1 MTHETVDVSR
11 YRQLR
16 ALGRKLNEPLVRQ
29 VPQTALLACAK
40 ELGLSR
46 SNTLILDF
54 EDELSVLI
62 DYCLLSHRHAGKTR
76 AQLYKERHPPSPGSA
91 AAALGK
97 VGRAAGQV
105 GRWRQAEER
114 AQTARLA
121 QVLAWGGLRN
131 RRGNMMVNYLV
142 SCEDGV
148 HRLQAIDKRR
158 RQRGYSPVGN
168 LWDQPAA

>member
-1 MTHETVDVSR
+1 MSVVTDSCAR
-11 YRQLR
+11 SAASSY
-16 ALGRKLNEPLVRQ
+16 EPLVRQ

-46 SNTLILDF
+46 SNTLILDS

-97 VGRAAGQV
+97 AGPAGQV

-131 RRGNMMVNYLV
+131 RRGNMRVNYLV